1 MFYYSREK
9 FNQEQIN
16 AIELAIGAG
25 LNPEKWAKPEYDS
38 MQMFYCYHA
47 QKLGLDLTSYIKDF
61 SIDQIMVIF
70 TGLRM
75 GLDVSQYATPNLPS
89 DEMAKQNLIL
99 LRNRRVNFC
108 NV

>member
-1 MFYYSREK
+1 MFNYHQAD

-47 QKLGLDLTSYIKDF
+47 QKRDIDLTPYIDGYN
-61 SIDQIMVIF
+61 IDQTMVMF
-70 TGLRM
+70 AGLRM
-75 GLDVSQYATPNLPS
+75 GVDVSQYAAPDLSS

-99 LRNRRVNFC
+99 LRNYRLANS
-108 NV
+108 